1 MKTKTDAML
10 EPATHKLQ
18 VYPST
23 DWATRKVQ
31 MKIIDQT
38 SFSLFISKGST
49 SHNGCVLFPL
59 KVQCDVKYQ
68 LGGILNSLYSC
79 KYNALF
85 MVMNTCD
92 FWNL

>member
-31 MKIIDQT
+31 LKIIDQT

-49 SHNGCVLFPL
+49 SHNGGVPFSLSKFSVQLQIQCINYGYEHLWLL
-59 KVQCDVKYQ
+59 K
-68 LGGILNSLYSC
+68 SLI
-79 KYNALF
+79 
-85 MVMNTCD
+85 
-92 FWNL
+92 

>member
-49 SHNGCVLFPL
+49 SHNGL

-79 KYNALF
+79 KYDVLF